1 MSVDETLMCSFN
13 ILKPADKKTNA
24 QRPKTPKV
32 AIILFVLSLLLSYLQ
47 VGCFLNT
54 NIVLFLFN
62 LKVRQ
67 LRKSPKESCN
77 LHAHHL

>member
-32 AIILFVLSLLLSYLQ
+32 WFGVDLFFDFLPLFV
-47 VGCFLNT
+47 FLN
-54 NIVLFLFN
+54 N
-62 LKVRQ
+62 
-67 LRKSPKESCN
+67 
-77 LHAHHL
+77 